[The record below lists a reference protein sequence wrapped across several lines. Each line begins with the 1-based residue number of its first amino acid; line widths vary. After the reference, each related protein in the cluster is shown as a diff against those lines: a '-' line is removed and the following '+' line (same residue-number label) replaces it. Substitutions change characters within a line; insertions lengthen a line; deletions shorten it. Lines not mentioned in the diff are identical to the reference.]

1 MRTMR
6 FRPMIWAA
14 YAITLLLGVK
24 FYMSSWQSNLGLND
38 HGQLANTI
46 SQSFQFLK
54 NKEDG
59 PKGIITGATS
69 TPEKPASEK
78 KKEPE
83 ASASE
88 PKDSPKKEDP
98 TSQNPE
104 AAKTEA
110 AKTESTNKSGADEA
124 AISVPEMP
132 DSEKILLQRLAAR
145 RASIEEREKALL
157 EREALAAAAE
167 QKLEARIAEL
177 KAADEELKTAVEQ
190 RKAGLQIGLLSL
202 AVEQRKAEQTNLK
215 PLVIMYETM
224 KPKDAARIF
233 EKLQLADLLPV
244 AQAMNPRKLSEVLA
258 QVDPAIAGKITVGLA
273 PFLRSRNPEPS
284 GLIPELPD
292 LPVKTR

>member
-190 RKAGLQIGLLSL
+190 RKA
-202 AVEQRKAEQTNLK
+202 EQTNLK